1 MLAHPSHYQAGG
13 ANSYP
18 AIPEGGDAGYETT
31 IIGSDVTFGT
41 IVTTGYTDSDALL
54 DTGTTD
60 GARSPLQVC
69 ELAGGAGTPDKRAAL
84 YGCVQEP
91 GGIKQNEKGRVAS
104 GFVTIKARVLIA
116 DGGHPALLDLMDDP
130 AVPGRLILWDGTGKC
145 IAKLA
150 HKVNDPGAS
159 AAESLEWVHF
169 QGIYSF
175 AGALV

>member
-31 IIGSDVTFGT
+31 IITSDVTFGT
-41 IVTTGYTDSDALL
+41 IVTTGYTDADALL
-54 DTGTTD
+54 DSGATD

-69 ELAGGAGTPDKRAAL
+69 EVAGGTGTPDKRAAL

-91 GGIKQNEKGRVAS
+91 GGIKQGEKGRVAS
-104 GFVTIKARVLIA
+104 GFVTIKARVELPS
-116 DGGHPALLDLMDDP
+116 GSSVALLDLMDDP
-130 AVPGRLILWDGTGKC
+130 ATPGRLITWDGTGKC

-150 HKVNDPGAS
+150 HKVESAS
-159 AAESLEWVHF
+159 AGESLQWVHF